1 NWTATGQLKKRFSSG
16 LALTGAYTYNRAYD
30 VQSLT
35 SDRAISNWRNG
46 REFSGLETDDQ
57 LTTSVFERRHRV
69 LAYGTYTMPW
79 ARRRLPTEVN
89 FYFERTSG
97 SPITYTANQD
107 LNGDGYNGND
117 PIYVPKNAV
126 DPNEIKIGSMTS
138 AGVFTQ
144 DVAAATDF
152 EKFIASQPCLVEQ
165 RGQIMKRDSC
175 FMPWQSRFDM
185 SVRQG
190 LPEIRGQRVSV

>member
-1 NWTATGQLKKRFSSG
+1 
-16 LALTGAYTYNRAYD
+16 
-30 VQSLT
+30 
-35 SDRAISNWRNG
+35 
-46 REFSGLETDDQ
+46 
-57 LTTSVFERRHRV
+57 
-69 LAYGTYTMPW
+69 
-79 ARRRLPTEVN
+79 
-89 FYFERTSG
+89 
-97 SPITYTANQD
+97 
-107 LNGDGYNGND
+107 NGND

-190 LPEIRGQRVSV
+190 LPEIRGQRVSVQLDIVNAANAIGKVLDHIVPLGKD

>member
-1 NWTATGQLKKRFSSG
+1 
-16 LALTGAYTYNRAYD
+16 
-30 VQSLT
+30 
-35 SDRAISNWRNG
+35 
-46 REFSGLETDDQ
+46 
-57 LTTSVFERRHRV
+57 
-69 LAYGTYTMPW
+69 MPW

-190 LPEIRGQRVSV
+190 LPEIRGQRVSVQLDIVNAANAIGKVLDHIVHIDAIDPDQLIQRRQGGWQLRACDDFGN